1 MKWRSWRLLKAE
13 LEVQAAAQEISDLK
27 RELYWFCTH
36 MISLWVEGYKVLRW
50 QFVKNYISF
59 SESHFLPR
67 AGDCQ
72 HLCFIIVQKNISMEL
87 NITACTRKLLIVHT
101 VVFIVPHGCLNR
113 RVTWCSLLFESLT
126 YAKYCSSCVT
136 ISYSAEYKRLWS
148 WAGSGFAACGFISDS
163 VDNMFYWFLF
173 FLLDHLTTT

>member
-1 MKWRSWRLLKAE
+1 MEKLKATE
-13 LEVQAAAQEISDLK
+13 SRIRGSSRSTGNKWSQKRTILVLHTYDITVGGGLQGIEVTVCEKLHFI
-27 RELYWFCTH
+27 
-36 MISLWVEGYKVLRW
+36 LR
-50 QFVKNYISF
+50 ITF
-59 SESHFLPR
+59 SSQGWWLSTFMFHYR
-67 AGDCQ
+67 S
-72 HLCFIIVQKNISMEL
+72 KSMEL